1 MADLKQIAQF
11 VMEGKA
17 EDVRKLVQEAL
28 DDGRGAQT
36 ILNEGLISGM
46 SVVGIKF
53 KNNEFYIPEVLVAA
67 RAMKVGMEV
76 LQPHFFKDPVKRK
89 GVVVLGTVRGDLHDI
104 GKNLVGLMLEG
115 AGFEVI
121 DLGIDVPPEK
131 FIQVAEDRQAGIIAL
146 SALLT
151 TTMASMKDV
160 IKILRGSK
168 IGDKAKII
176 IGGAPVTQAYAD
188 GIGADGFSADAA
200 SAVDKVRGLLGLS

>member
-1 MADLKQIAQF
+1 MIDLKQIVQF
-11 VMEGKA
+11 VIEGKA

-28 DDGRGAQT
+28 DDGKGAQA

-53 KNNEFYIPEVLVAA
+53 KNNEFYLPEVLVAA
-67 RAMKVGMEV
+67 RAMKTGMEV
-76 LQPHFFKDPVKRK
+76 LQPHFLKDPIKSN

-104 GKNLVGLMLEG
+104 GKNLVGMMLEG
-115 AGFEVI
+115 AGFQVI

-131 FIQVAEDRQAGIIAL
+131 FIQVAEDRQANIIAL

-151 TTMASMKDV
+151 TTMASMKEV
-160 IKILRGSK
+160 TKIFRGSHL
-168 IGDKAKII
+168 GGKAKII

-188 GIGADGFSADAA
+188 AIGADGFAADAA
-200 SAVDKVRGLLGLS
+200 SAVDKVRGLLVLN